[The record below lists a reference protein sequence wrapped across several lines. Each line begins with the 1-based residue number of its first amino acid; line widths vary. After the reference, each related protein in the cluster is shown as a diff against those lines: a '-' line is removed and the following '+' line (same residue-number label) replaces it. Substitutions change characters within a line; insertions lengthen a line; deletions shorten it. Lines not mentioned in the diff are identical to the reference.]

1 MENVVSIVN
10 TRTNPLEFDI
20 TIQGVDTAD
29 TIAKF
34 VIETSGVH
42 FVFPCRHLQGDKWA
56 CDVPPLPQ
64 IEQVSYPF
72 HIEVVV
78 DGYYFEPYRGTLNV
92 TAEPLVK
99 TSDVA
104 TSRPTVTAK
113 VSGVE
118 VKEDEKQTA
127 PLEDEQLKMIARK
140 LLDKKPRPKEV
151 VTEKPEKSP
160 EEIKKDQ
167 LFRQAMDD
175 FKKPS
180 PKKVKPVV
188 EKTEKPKKP
197 HKSNLPGAL
206 KKIESGDLLSEQAK
220 KVRDIIG
227 K

>member
-42 FVFPCRHLQGDKWA
+42 FVFPCRHLEGDKWT

-99 TSDVA
+99 TSDVEKA
-104 TSRPTVTAK
+104 RPTVTAK

-118 VKEDEKQTA
+118 VKEDEEKVI
-127 PLEDEQLKMIARK
+127 PLETEQLKMIARK
-140 LLDKKPRPKEV
+140 LLDKKPRTKEV
-151 VTEKPEKSP
+151 VIEKSP

-175 FKKPS
+175 FKKS
-180 PKKVKPVV
+180 TPKKPVV

-206 KKIESGDLLSEQAK
+206 KKLEDGDHLSEQAK